1 MKKLSV
7 IMLAVAM
14 IFGLSEFA
22 TAAPKK
28 GKATKAKE
36 QVVVGK
42 IVPMADFLRGEVA
55 STKDKVNKAV
65 EEGQPIVVVSG
76 KGKAAKAYFVIGT
89 SGGYAA
95 KHLAKYAGYDEISV
109 YGQKY
114 TTGGIN
120 YIIFSDIVG
129 K

>member
-36 QVVVGK
+36 QVTVGK
-42 IVPMADFLRGEVA
+42 VVPINDFMRGEVT
-55 STKDKVNKAV
+55 STKEKVNKAV
-65 EEGQPIVVVSG
+65 EEGQPVVLVSG
-76 KGKAAKAYFVIGT
+76 KGKSAKAYLVFGV
-89 SGGYAA
+89 SGSYSGKY
-95 KHLAKYAGYDEISV
+95 LAKYAAYDEVSV
-109 YGQKY
+109 YGKRY

-120 YIIFSDIVG
+120 HIIFSDIVG